1 MLNGRNLLL
10 LLNYRLLIGCN
21 QNLGGRSFD
30 IILGQ
35 LKLVFPFLLS
45 ALVAGLSGVNLRQLG
60 GSG

>member
-1 MLNGRNLLL
+1 
-10 LLNYRLLIGCN
+10 LIGCN